1 MRSFVQSEESEDE
14 PICRVETYLVHENG
28 DVRKDSEDVHMTDVD
43 YPEMLTLAD
52 IRRAIMATVLT
63 G

>member
-1 MRSFVQSEESEDE
+1 M
-14 PICRVETYLVHENG
+14 ETYLVHENG